1 MPNEPIKFWTFSL
14 QLYDQDGA
22 AAACLELQDAYK
34 LDVNLVLFCFW
45 HGSAYG
51 EADHEL
57 LQKVIEVSR
66 EWRSYV
72 VQPLR
77 SARTWMKINPSPS
90 NQFDNLRD
98 RIKADELMAEKFQQE
113 KIANLTFEFNSDRQ
127 CLLGFDDISKNVDS
141 LLHAIAIERDD
152 KITSRLD
159 ILRSALDNAQIS
171 SEMN

>member
-14 QLYDQDGA
+14 QLYDQDGV

-34 LDVNLVLFCFW
+34 LDVNLILFCFW

-51 EADHEL
+51 EADQEL
-57 LQKVIEVSR
+57 LQKVIELSR
-66 EWRSYV
+66 EWRSHV

-127 CLLGFDDISKNVDS
+127 CLLGFDDIGKNVDS
-141 LLHAIAIERDD
+141 LLHAIEIERND

-171 SEMN
+171 AEMN